1 MNTKILVSLL
11 VIGLTAIAIGGGMT
25 GAFFSD
31 TETSTGN
38 FVRAGM
44 IDLTVNGKNPLDSQ
58 VVTIHDMKPGYNII
72 ITKNLTVTDNPSNVW
87 MQITDVVG
95 SQGNDSEP
103 ECKEENGVWDEVNDD
118 CSNEQNPV
126 DNLETQI
133 YYDLTVCVDD
143 GNGVYDNGTDNC
155 TVIYSFAEKDKE
167 TLASLEGKWIQLAK
181 NLSPDTMVW
190 IFQSFHFNEEAG
202 NEYQGDMVT
211 FTENFAA
218 YQLEAPGPTGTG
230 TNTGILKMEN
240 KNPDT
245 WEPYYNDS
253 MNGTLEYN
261 FAGPTFDYTFNGQ
274 GLQPNTE
281 YCLIY
286 YADCSADGWPGNCP
300 GALIGNA
307 STGSGTTLSF
317 SDNKELNMDLPDP
330 ADYNYPAG
338 AKIWLVP
345 CADYDKTEHKMTAW
359 NPTTYLFENDPVLI
373 NYDDTEVS

>member
-1 MNTKILVSLL
+1 MNTKILVSML
-11 VIGLTAIAIGGGMT
+11 VIGLTAVAIGGAMT

-44 IDLTVNGKNPLDSQ
+44 IDLTVNGGNPLTSE
-58 VVTIHDMKPGYNII
+58 VVEIGDMKPGYNII

-95 SQGNDSEP
+95 SQGDDSEP
-103 ECKEENGVWDEVNDD
+103 ECKEEDGTWDEVNDD

-133 YYDLTVCVDD
+133 YYDLMVCVDN
-143 GNGVYDNGTDNC
+143 GNRVYDDGTDNC

-167 TLASLEGKWIQLAK
+167 TLASLDGKWIQLAQ
-181 NLSPDTMVW
+181 NLQPNTMVW

-202 NEYQGDMVT
+202 NEYQGDNVT

-218 YQLEAPGPTGTG
+218 YQLEAPTPTG
-230 TNTGILKMEN
+230 NILYLEN
-240 KNPDT
+240 KNPNT
-245 WEPYYNDS
+245 WEPLYGDG

-261 FAGPTFDYTFNGQ
+261 SAGPTFDYTFNGH
-274 GLQPNTE
+274 GLQGNTQ

-286 YADCSADGWPGNCP
+286 YADGWPGNNP
-300 GALIGNA
+300 GALIA
-307 STGSGTTLSF
+307 TMTTLNNGTVTKTDSV
-317 SDNKELNMDLPDP
+317 DLGMDLPDS
-330 ADYNYPAG
+330 ADANYPAG
-338 AKIWLVP
+338 AKIWLVL
-345 CADYDKTEHKMTAW
+345 CDDYNSSTKSMKWPWHPTE
-359 NPTTYLFENDPVLI
+359 YLFENNPVLI
-373 NYDDTEVS
+373 NYEDTDAP

>member
-1 MNTKILVSLL
+1 MNTKILVSML
-11 VIGLTAIAIGGGMT
+11 VIGLTAVAIGGAMT

-44 IDLTVNGKNPLDSQ
+44 IDLTVNGGNPLTSE
-58 VVTIHDMKPGYNII
+58 VVEIGDMKPGYNII

-95 SQGNDSEP
+95 NQGDDSEP
-103 ECKEENGVWDEVNDD
+103 ECEAEGGTWTSGVCGGNTAI
-118 CSNEQNPV
+118 

-133 YYDLTVCVDD
+133 YYDLTVCVDN

-167 TLASLEGKWIQLAK
+167 TLASLDGKWIQLAK

-202 NEYQGDMVT
+202 NEYQGDNVT

-261 FAGPTFDYTFNGQ
+261 FAGPTFDYTFNGH
-274 GLQPNTE
+274 GLQGNTQ

-286 YADCSADGWPGNCP
+286 YADGWPGNNP
-300 GALIGNA
+300 GALIA
-307 STGSGTTLSF
+307 TMTTLNNGTVNFALIDPDGIVIFRSYQT
-317 SDNKELNMDLPDP
+317 DNF
-330 ADYNYPAG
+330 
-338 AKIWLVP
+338 
-345 CADYDKTEHKMTAW
+345 T
-359 NPTTYLFENDPVLI
+359 I
-373 NYDDTEVS
+373 NYCQ